1 MELLYESRPWILR
14 LIDKIR
20 SVRENNKTC
29 LMPVFY
35 LKRESLTFL
44 YSQYSWLN
52 YLIRWPLFFIF
63 LETLIIAVDLSY
75 FGHFI
80 FVDRNMTNVV
90 LSMYNLSATAVLSSV
105 FFAIDIRSVILSI
118 IGLSICHILLFFLS
132 YCSGNYYSQQRK
144 MMEQIINKVS
154 SVDLFMCL
162 TLLFLLIILAILS
175 IVKLIPLVKRKTIK
189 VEIEVKRVRK
199 EVISII
205 IPAVVVSLNE
215 IIGYLLNSPI
225 LAEISGSIAKRLFSE
240 ISPQLFT
247 KFSYLFTGF
256 LLDMTVISLVHP
268 ILMFLLYLIFY
279 EIFLNSSKLELENPL
294 IWIIE
299 VPSNKKYEILYKIAN
314 KIELGHIINNFSI
327 KIIDIHK
334 IVKEIIGNKYK
345 FIKVFIVNYTQDD
358 YAVYKVKKDED
369 KGLAVYLSLDAIKR
383 VLDDYSSPEVL
394 EEVIYEELLDQIKRP
409 VNAKSLIA
417 LSIIEVFSYTLFS
430 LCVIIPLLAKYFR
443 ALAAVGFVAI
453 SIAMLFVIETF
464 ARKQSKRLGTRKRKF
479 SQILFLILYLA
490 ALLIFPAIIFLAGGL
505 FLISEWSLYI
515 IFLWAIALI
524 PLMVFSAAIMVKT
537 GKIIKETKLRL
548 AEKMFRKILTK
559 Q

>member
-1 MELLYESRPWILR
+1 M
-14 LIDKIR
+14 
-20 SVRENNKTC
+20 
-29 LMPVFY
+29 
-35 LKRESLTFL
+35 
-44 YSQYSWLN
+44 
-52 YLIRWPLFFIF
+52 
-63 LETLIIAVDLSY
+63 
-75 FGHFI
+75 
-80 FVDRNMTNVV
+80 
-90 LSMYNLSATAVLSSV
+90 
-105 FFAIDIRSVILSI
+105 
-118 IGLSICHILLFFLS
+118 
-132 YCSGNYYSQQRK
+132 
-144 MMEQIINKVS
+144 
-154 SVDLFMCL
+154 
-162 TLLFLLIILAILS
+162 
-175 IVKLIPLVKRKTIK
+175 
-189 VEIEVKRVRK
+189 
-199 EVISII
+199 
-205 IPAVVVSLNE
+205 
-215 IIGYLLNSPI
+215 
-225 LAEISGSIAKRLFSE
+225 
-240 ISPQLFT
+240 
-247 KFSYLFTGF
+247 
-256 LLDMTVISLVHP
+256 
-268 ILMFLLYLIFY
+268 
-279 EIFLNSSKLELENPL
+279 
-294 IWIIE
+294 
-299 VPSNKKYEILYKIAN
+299 
-314 KIELGHIINNFSI
+314 
-327 KIIDIHK
+327 
-334 IVKEIIGNKYK
+334 
-345 FIKVFIVNYTQDD
+345 
-358 YAVYKVKKDED
+358 
-369 KGLAVYLSLDAIKR
+369 DAIKR